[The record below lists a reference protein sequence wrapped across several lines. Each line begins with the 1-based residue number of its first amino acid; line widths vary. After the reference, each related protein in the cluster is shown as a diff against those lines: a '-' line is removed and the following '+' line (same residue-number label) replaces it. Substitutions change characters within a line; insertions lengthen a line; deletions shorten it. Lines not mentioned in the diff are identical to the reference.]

1 MILTYE
7 LHNCTSLLQR
17 KKAQNCEVVV
27 NILLQEKKW
36 KLRKVT
42 VLLRQAHGE
51 TAGQD

>member
-1 MILTYE
+1 MSYTIALPCYKG
-7 LHNCTSLLQR
+7 